1 MRERNIVM
9 KNRFKVKSKSGFTL
23 LEVILSVAILI
34 VASSM
39 ILSGYLTAF
48 NYSNDTGVFAKLSSR
63 MYSNAV
69 TDLSNKANVSDIK
82 SRFATPGN
90 QKVTVSCSVGT
101 VQSAFDDDFSVIQW
115 KHAAPS
121 GGEASLNYD
130 SSLEGSV
137 VSANR
142 ATFMYSTKECPHC
155 HGKQGMLR
163 KYRDESTGQ
172 TNWFCW
178 NPTKTNGKGCDYGW

>member
-1 MRERNIVM
+1 M
-9 KNRFKVKSKSGFTL
+9 KIHLKAKSKSGFTL

-69 TDLSNKANVSDIK
+69 TDLSKKANVSDIL

-90 QKVTVSCSVGT
+90 KKVKVECSVSS

-115 KHAAPS
+115 VHTAPS

-142 ATFMYSTKECPHC
+142 ATFMYSTKKCPHC
-155 HGKQGMLR
+155 KGEQGMLR

-172 TNWFCW
+172 TYWFCW
-178 NPTKTNGKGCDYGW
+178 NPSNENGKGCDYGW